1 MFLSFVRVDRKT
13 VRQLN
18 SPWRTGRG
26 SWKKLGSI
34 RGKTTC
40 LRFWIKIHMAWTSL
54 VAQWIRTL
62 LSTQGTWFDSC
73 SRKTPHVKEQL
84 KPMCH
89 AYWSLPVPGLMSHH
103 YRAHMVPTAEG
114 AMPRAPAPQ
123 QGKPPLPSN
132 GESLHTA
139 TKTQCNHKRKKD
151 LCGQHKSL
159 WVGWHTFSGHYQPP
173 HI

>member
-1 MFLSFVRVDRKT
+1 MHMYRIQLAFSNLSLSTNLQTKMIKY
-13 VRQLN
+13 L
-18 SPWRTGRG
+18 SKP
-26 SWKKLGSI
+26 S
-34 RGKTTC
+34 TC
-40 LRFWIKIHMAWTSL
+40 KASL

-159 WVGWHTFSGHYQPP
+159 
-173 HI
+173 